1 MGRQL
6 QNFSFDERRCAELAL
21 EVGRLS
27 EAILDAG
34 SRFDFN
40 LEPADFRGF
49 SKVKQMSTDLALMD
63 LG

>member
-1 MGRQL
+1 MNVSPELIEQMGRQL

-27 EAILDAG
+27 GAILDAG

-40 LEPADFRGF
+40 LEPADFRGLLERR
-49 SKVKQMSTDLALMD
+49 SR
-63 LG
+63 